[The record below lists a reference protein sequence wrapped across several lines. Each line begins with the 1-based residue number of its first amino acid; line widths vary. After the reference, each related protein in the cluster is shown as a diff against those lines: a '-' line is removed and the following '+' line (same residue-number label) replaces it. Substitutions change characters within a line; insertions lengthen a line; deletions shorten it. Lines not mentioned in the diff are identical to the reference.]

1 MNRLFDEI
9 KEKQSVLILGF
20 GKEGKSTYRWI
31 SSHFSSIEIGIAD
44 RDPAIE
50 EDFHREFPGKEA
62 IFHLGQHYLEA
73 VENYPLTIK
82 SPGVALPVGWSP
94 GIKSRVTSQTD
105 LVLKNYHRQV
115 IGVTGTKGKSTTSS
129 LVHHLIVGSGRDAV
143 LVGNIG
149 LPPFDHLEKVSDN
162 TIIVFELSS
171 NMLED
176 ISNAPHIAVL
186 LNLYPEHLDRY
197 PTLKDYYDAKM
208 NILACQRKDDV
219 FIYNQDIPEISRRIT
234 EFAMER
240 NYFAFSSGIKMR
252 NGASLDGEDI
262 FLSENGTARHF
273 IRITDQFLLRGKH
286 NRMNMMAALL
296 AARAAGVE
304 DEAIRQGLATFKG
317 LEHRLEYVGSYRD
330 IEFYN
335 DSIATIPEAAMA
347 AVRSLPDTDTLILGG
362 YDRGLDYAGLTDFLA
377 GSGVR
382 NFIFL
387 GKAGKR
393 MLELFRMRGKEGI
406 NLFEAGDLEE
416 AFRIIPEV
424 TRPGRIC
431 LLSPAAASYDIFKNF
446 EERGSVFKKLARSL

>member
-1 MNRLFDEI
+1 MNKLFDEI
-9 KEKQSVLILGF
+9 KEKRSILLLGF

-31 SSHFSSIEIGIAD
+31 SNHLSDIGIGIAD
-44 RDPAIE
+44 RDPGVE
-50 EDFHREFPGKEA
+50 EEFRKEFPGQKA

-82 SPGVALPVGWSP
+82 SPGVALPEGWSP

-129 LVHHLIVGSGRDAV
+129 LIHHLIVGSGRDAV

-149 LPPFDHLEKVSDN
+149 LPPFDHLEKVSDS

-176 ISNAPHIAVL
+176 ISNAPYIAVL

-197 PTLKDYYDAKM
+197 ATLKDYYDAKM
-208 NILACQRKDDV
+208 NILACQLEDDV
-219 FIYNQDIPEISRRIT
+219 FIYNEDIPEIGRRIT
-234 EFAMER
+234 EFALGR
-240 NYFAFSSGIKMR
+240 NYLSFSSGIPLQ
-252 NGASLDGEDI
+252 NGAYLDGEDI
-262 FLSENGTARHF
+262 LLSENGIVRHF

-286 NRMNMMAALL
+286 NRMNMMATLL
-296 AARAAGVE
+296 AARAAGIE

-317 LEHRLEYVGSYRD
+317 LEHRLEYVGRYSD

-347 AVRSLPDTDTLILGG
+347 AVKSLPDTDTMILGG
-362 YDRGLDYAGLTDFLA
+362 YDRGLDYTGLTDFLA
-377 GSGVR
+377 SSGVR

-393 MLELFRMRGKEGI
+393 MLELFRMKGKEGI
-406 NLFEAGDLEE
+406 NLFEAGDLGE

-424 TRPGRIC
+424 TRPGKIC

-446 EERGSVFKKLARSL
+446 EERGTVFKKLARSL